1 MENRQH
7 NRREP
12 TLMPPKYRDCVILMA
27 DDDPADILLTQRA
40 FEDAKLNNTL
50 RTVPDGAELLSYLN
64 GEGDY
69 ADRDKHPY
77 PDIVLL
83 DLNMP
88 KMDGRTALEKIR
100 GNPDH
105 RRLPVV
111 VLTTSSAESDVLKSY
126 DIGANSYITKPVDF
140 DQLVEA
146 VSSLERYWFRL
157 VTLPTSN
164 G

>member
-1 MENRQH
+1 MSSN
-7 NRREP
+7 
-12 TLMPPKYRDCVILMA
+12 YRDCVILMA
-27 DDDPADILLTQRA
+27 DDDPADILLTRRA

-50 RTVPDGAELLSYLN
+50 RTVPDGVELLSYLN

-69 ADRDKHPY
+69 SNRKKHPY

-100 GNPDH
+100 SNPGH
-105 RRLPVV
+105 RRLPVII
-111 VLTTSSAESDVLKSY
+111 LTTSSAESDVLSAY
-126 DIGANSYITKPVDF
+126 DTGANSYITKPVDF

-157 VTLPTSN
+157 VTLPTPN